1 MRTKPYLRC
10 VRACGTQQNISQP
23 NIWSRHPYTLW
34 TVRNWKKKPLHQD
47 ERRKN
52 GNGGLKNKFLW
63 WHVTLK
69 MADFCDKKTRKK
81 QIVHAHQKLENS
93 TLLTEFLHCL
103 ELMVRKRQATRWQA
117 ASVVTGLSEPGGGSY
132 GPSRFRQ
139 INQPYLNQG
148 GILCPTTYYLSPPP
162 RIPTFLRNIVVVA
175 ALQCTRRPAA

>member
-1 MRTKPYLRC
+1 MRAKPYLRC

-117 ASVVTGLSEPGGGSY
+117 ASVVTGLSEPGGY